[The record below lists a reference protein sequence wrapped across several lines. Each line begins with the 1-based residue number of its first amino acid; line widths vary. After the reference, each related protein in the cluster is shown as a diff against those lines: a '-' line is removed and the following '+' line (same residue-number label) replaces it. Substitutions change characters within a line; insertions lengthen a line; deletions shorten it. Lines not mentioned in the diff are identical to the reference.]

1 MVSQELKLLR
11 NLPHRQATVH
21 RFILMEFAASIRKL
35 AAKMARILI
44 VEPDEV
50 LRRLIASSLQTEGH
64 STVETSTSADAWDR
78 LRKTEGFDLVI
89 AELDLK
95 PFSGVKLARL
105 IEMNHVPV
113 RIFFMCDDRGV
124 AGALSAALGTR
135 FLLEKPFTS
144 EELLRQVNRV
154 LEGKAPNAFS
164 ARRSGAPPA
173 TGRYRTRSAAARRQ
187 SVDAP

>member
-1 MVSQELKLLR
+1 
-11 NLPHRQATVH
+11 
-21 RFILMEFAASIRKL
+21 
-35 AAKMARILI
+35 MARILI

-154 LEGKAPNAFS
+154 LEGRAPNAFS